1 MKVTLER
8 INELVSKSAESFIE
22 TCESAYKDSLL
33 SVTQEIASNSGRTL
47 VMLAGPSGS
56 GKTTTA
62 AILKRD
68 FENMGR
74 KAITVS
80 LDDFYKN
87 QDTVYTFEDGTV
99 DYETV
104 NALDVPL
111 ISNCLTSLMHEG
123 KCDLPRF
130 NFKTKKRDQSVET
143 TVDKDEII
151 IVEGLHAI
159 NPIITD
165 TLKNER
171 MKKIYVSISSRI
183 YNDSEVLLTK
193 RDMRFVRRL
202 IRDYHH
208 RNSEVEYTFY
218 LWNGVRK
225 GEDRYLFP
233 FSDMA
238 DIKINSIHPY
248 EPCVFKDIATE
259 LLDHVAKDS
268 VYYESA
274 TSLKNRISKFV
285 SLPES
290 AVPDSSLL
298 NEFIG

>member
-8 INELVSKSAESFIE
+8 INEQINESPQSFIE
-22 TCESAYKDSLL
+22 SCEADYKARLC
-33 SVTQEIASNSGRTL
+33 SVTKDIAGISGRTL

-62 AILKRD
+62 SLLKKD
-68 FENMGR
+68 FEALGR
-74 KAITVS
+74 KAMMIS
-80 LDDFYKN
+80 LDDFYKD
-87 QDTVYTFEDGTV
+87 QGLTYTFEDGTV

-104 NALDVPL
+104 EALDVSL
-111 ISNCLTSLMHEG
+111 IGACLTALMHEG
-123 KCDLPRF
+123 KCELPHF
-130 NFKTKKRDQSVET
+130 SFKTKKRDKMIET
-143 TVDKDEII
+143 VVDKDEII

-159 NPIITD
+159 NPVITD
-165 TLKNER
+165 TLLNER
-171 MKKIYVSISSRI
+171 MKKIYVSVSSRI
-183 YNDSEVLLTK
+183 YDENEILLTK
-193 RDMRFVRRL
+193 RDLRFVRRL

-233 FSDMA
+233 FSERA
-238 DIKINSIHPY
+238 DIRINSIHPY
-248 EPCVFKDIATE
+248 EPCVFKDIAVK
-259 LLDHVAKDS
+259 LLDHVGSDS

-274 TSLKNRISKFV
+274 LSLKNRISKFV

-290 AVPDSSLL
+290 AVPESSLL
-298 NEFIG
+298 NEFMG